1 MPSSCGS
8 RQCLL
13 LQNAYELEYTLSR
26 QPDTQS
32 ATTVSLITQLSDLI
46 IRITHIMIDNK
57 RLSSSLFFLPEGSHR
72 LPHGLHLLL
81 QLLVPSP
88 ELGVFLNIMTS
99 TLQNKLE
106 MVLLE

>member
-1 MPSSCGS
+1 MIKIYVDVNGG
-8 RQCLL
+8 LL
-13 LQNAYELEYTLSR
+13 PLPLG
-26 QPDTQS
+26 
-32 ATTVSLITQLSDLI
+32 
-46 IRITHIMIDNK
+46 H
-57 RLSSSLFFLPEGSHR
+57 PEGSHG